1 MNELYPAQEEAD
13 RLLQAPKRFMHPAR
27 LPLPSPGIR
36 RMFTLE
42 LEESGSGDEEFLL
55 DVNYTA
61 LRFSK
66 WTHQL
71 RVRRRIILA
80 RLDVGGA
87 PHANPDGRKLSGTH
101 LHLYREGANDA
112 WARSV
117 PLNEFPHLTDPHE
130 TLLDFLVFCG
140 IRGEGQDR

>member
-1 MNELYPAQEEAD
+1 MNELHLTQEEAD
-13 RLLQAPKRFMHPAR
+13 RLLRAPKRFKQPAR
-27 LPLPSPGIR
+27 MLLPSPGIR
-36 RMFTLE
+36 HEFALE
-42 LEESGSGDEEFLL
+42 LEEGEADDEELLL

-80 RLDVGGA
+80 RLDVGSA
-87 PHANPDGRKLSGTH
+87 PHTNPDGRKLPGTH

-112 WARSV
+112 WAHPV
-117 PLNEFPHLTDPHE
+117 PLDEFPHLTDPRE

-140 IRGEGQDR
+140 IKGEGQDQ